1 MTVGDE
7 GVDCRSLARSRYGT
21 KNRKVGVMNST
32 DCLRRQ
38 AELCLRL
45 AELCSD
51 QPLLRHLN
59 FLAARYH
66 ETALRTEF
74 GVAQDV
80 EAAE

>member
-1 MTVGDE
+1 MTVE
-7 GVDCRSLARSRYGT
+7 NAGVDGTSPAKSR
-21 KNRKVGVMNST
+21 
-32 DCLRRQ
+32 
-38 AELCLRL
+38 LRL
-45 AELCSD
+45 AQLCSD

>member
-1 MTVGDE
+1 
-7 GVDCRSLARSRYGT
+7 
-21 KNRKVGVMNST
+21 MNST

-45 AELCSD
+45 AQLCSD

-80 EAAE
+80 DAQSGPEDAPRSQVLRH

>member
-1 MTVGDE
+1 MTVEDA
-7 GVDCRSLARSRYGT
+7 GVDGRSPAKSRHGT
-21 KNRKVGVMNST
+21 KNRKIQGSEQHGL
-32 DCLRRQ
+32 LRRQ

-45 AELCSD
+45 AQLCSD

-59 FLAARYH
+59 FLAAHYH

>member
-1 MTVGDE
+1 
-7 GVDCRSLARSRYGT
+7 
-21 KNRKVGVMNST
+21 MNST
-32 DCLRRQ
+32 NCLRRQ

-45 AELCSD
+45 AQLCSD
-51 QPLLRHLN
+51 QPLLQHLN

-80 EAAE
+80 DAQSGPEDVPGSTVLRH

>member
-1 MTVGDE
+1 MV
-7 GVDCRSLARSRYGT
+7 RRLQSLATVQKIERL
-21 KNRKVGVMNST
+21 GVMNST

-45 AELCSD
+45 AQLCSD

-80 EAAE
+80 DEIASLGVV

>member
-1 MTVGDE
+1 
-7 GVDCRSLARSRYGT
+7 
-21 KNRKVGVMNST
+21 MNST